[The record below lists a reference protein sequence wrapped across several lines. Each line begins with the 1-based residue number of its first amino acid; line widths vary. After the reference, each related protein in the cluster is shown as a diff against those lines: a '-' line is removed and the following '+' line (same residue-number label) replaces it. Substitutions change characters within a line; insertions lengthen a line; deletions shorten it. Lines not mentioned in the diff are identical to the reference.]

1 MSALSSRSLSL
12 FPQALTV
19 DRARALLRGGA
30 DSSAGEPSAL
40 ERARVLCSWGESDP
54 TAAAVGSTVKIRS
67 LVSRPSMNGKVGVVV
82 SANASTARF
91 GVRVAGEAKA
101 LALRRALKWSLPD
114 SPDPLFDT
122 PLPSLRPANLQPAA
136 EAVEVGRLI
145 LKAAEW
151 SPQSHELF
159 PEAARKR
166 AVEVMR
172 LGYLIAWDEER
183 FDSREGAAPELADIW
198 RGFVLPR
205 VVVR

>member
-1 MSALSSRSLSL
+1 MGNPRFLVTRSPNGRGLAPIGTLQHQICLVRPFLSQKAI
-12 FPQALTV
+12 FFWALTL

-30 DSSAGEPSAL
+30 DSSAGDPSAL
-40 ERARVLCSWGESDP
+40 ERVRVLCAWGESDP
-54 TAAAVGSTVKIRS
+54 TAAAVGSTVAIHS
-67 LVSRPSMNGKVGVVV
+67 LVSRLSMNGKVGVVV
-82 SANASTARF
+82 SASASTCRF

-101 LALRRALKWSLPD
+101 LALRRAM
-114 SPDPLFDT
+114 
-122 PLPSLRPANLQPAA
+122 PANLQPAA

-159 PEAARKR
+159 PEAARKW

-183 FDSREGAAPELADIW
+183 FDSREGAAPELADANAN
-198 RGFVLPR
+198 P
-205 VVVR
+205 